1 MLQQTIT
8 QLREKA
14 AEADSELVA
23 RYEQLHLLEKLHAE
37 DAVQLESDQL
47 RLADLRRRVELLYQQ
62 HAEERRVLHHQ
73 LEVKDRQRM
82 QLRNLKDD
90 AVSKRT
96 EAQMYLWDLDRK
108 VRRQALAVWIG
119 GPILLLPPAARGWAL
134 ERFVLG

>member
-1 MLQQTIT
+1 M
-8 QLREKA
+8 QLA
-14 AEADSELVA
+14 
-23 RYEQLHLLEKLHAE
+23 
-37 DAVQLESDQL
+37 SDQL
-47 RLADLRRRVELLYQQ
+47 RLADLRRQEEFLDLP

-73 LEVKDRQRM
+73 LEVKDRQRT

-96 EAQMYLWDLDRK
+96 EAQMYLWDLEKK

-119 GPILLLPPAARGWAL
+119 GPILLLAAGGAGWAL